1 MQSGKLR
8 TTLLTL
14 WGIYWGFGLLYLT
27 TFLMDIL
34 GFSTELFIPLLCIL
48 TGLFFWNW
56 IISRTKNKKILSII
70 FLISGILTV
79 VNFFLQG
86 YPQFYIP
93 WYSILGFMLAFP
105 LSYNNFQFTR
115 VTKVSNRGFSASILA
130 FSMGLTIIML
140 TFLHISGLASYHV
153 LFVFIG
159 ILIIISSYVYFRI
172 DWSGLFLKEES
183 FRKKTEKGGFKN
195 NLSYMGVLFTIGILI
210 GFGLIFEIQNPLWN
224 QYLFN
229 LGELIFGS
237 TIQSYRLEFSGGTLG
252 LFFTAIGFCLTSFI
266 WGKLSDKK
274 GRKGIMIAA
283 FIFSIFGILVFE
295 LLPNILTFIFA
306 ALCWGCMSDIFII
319 LLHVLLGDLKMVLP
333 FFKRSLL
340 IYTGAFFGMGAGVVM
355 AFGLLAEELPI
366 IFTICSTIIIIGFIT
381 ILRCKETLPDLSE
394 LDWFSTIHKLYVIYH
409 NGICMYNHAFR
420 PSESDDQ
427 LFAGGITGIA
437 AMIQELTENKSR
449 LKAIKQ
455 EQGMVLLEYGEFTTY
470 VLICTKELTVL
481 HNKLQQLKSE
491 FEDFYEDII
500 PDWTGDV
507 SIFVPTRKI
516 IEKIFLPQ

>member
-1 MQSGKLR
+1 
-8 TTLLTL
+8 
-14 WGIYWGFGLLYLT
+14 
-27 TFLMDIL
+27 
-34 GFSTELFIPLLCIL
+34 
-48 TGLFFWNW
+48 
-56 IISRTKNKKILSII
+56 
-70 FLISGILTV
+70 
-79 VNFFLQG
+79 
-86 YPQFYIP
+86 
-93 WYSILGFMLAFP
+93 
-105 LSYNNFQFTR
+105 
-115 VTKVSNRGFSASILA
+115 
-130 FSMGLTIIML
+130 
-140 TFLHISGLASYHV
+140 
-153 LFVFIG
+153 
-159 ILIIISSYVYFRI
+159 
-172 DWSGLFLKEES
+172 
-183 FRKKTEKGGFKN
+183 
-195 NLSYMGVLFTIGILI
+195 
-210 GFGLIFEIQNPLWN
+210 
-224 QYLFN
+224 
-229 LGELIFGS
+229 
-237 TIQSYRLEFSGGTLG
+237 
-252 LFFTAIGFCLTSFI
+252 
-266 WGKLSDKK
+266 
-274 GRKGIMIAA
+274 
-283 FIFSIFGILVFE
+283 
-295 LLPNILTFIFA
+295 
-306 ALCWGCMSDIFII
+306 MSDIFII
-319 LLHVLLGDLKMVLP
+319 LLPVLLGDLKMVLP